1 MIDINCDMAESF
13 GVYRIGND
21 EQALPFITSAN
32 VACGFHASDPTVMA
46 RTVAL
51 CKKYNVQIG
60 AHPGYPD
67 LLGFGRRPMQVDPE
81 ELKDYIVYQTGALT
95 GFLNLFGCALQHV
108 KLHGAL
114 YNYMVKQEE
123 QFLDLASTLKSAFG
137 NIIFLTLATKSTN
150 RLKTLSR
157 EAGLRIALEGF
168 PDRSYTDDGELVPR
182 QHKEAV
188 LKDPELI
195 ARRAVLMANEHGVES
210 VSGRWINMEVDTLC
224 IHGDNAESIDAART
238 IVDGLQ
244 QEGIEVKP
252 LSAIVK

>member
-1 MIDINCDMAESF
+1 MIDINCDMGESF

-32 VACGFHASDPTVMA
+32 VACGFHASDPTVMGH
-46 RTVAL
+46 TVAL

-67 LLGFGRRPMQVDPE
+67 LLGFGRRLMQVDRE

-137 NIIFLTLATKSTN
+137 NIIFLTLGTKSTN
-150 RLKTLSR
+150 RLMTLCR
-157 EAGLRIALEGF
+157 EKGLRIALEGF

-195 ARRAVLMANEHGVES
+195 ARRAVLMAKEHGVES